1 MKKGRRNRLFLKK
14 QWYLIT
20 LLTCLFSVNSFAQTF
35 VIKGNVTDKEKL
47 PIIGANI
54 WVKGTTTGTITD
66 LDGNFSIVISQK
78 SSTLV
83 IKYIGYKDVEVAASP
98 NMRIVL
104 EEDTEILDE
113 VVVIGYGSVKKSD
126 LTGSVTAIKTDEFN
140 KGLQTT
146 AQSAL
151 IGKISG
157 VNVVSSSGAPG
168 SSSTIRIRSGA
179 SLSASND
186 PLIVIDGVPVD
197 NSTIEGGGNILGG
210 INPND
215 IETFTVLKDASAT
228 AIYGS
233 RASNGVI
240 VITTKKGS
248 DSKLKFNYST
258 NISVSTVTKK
268 LNVLSGDE
276 FRSFVPTVTGVPT
289 DAELGTAS
297 TDWQDEI
304 YHTAL
309 GQEHNFSVSGNLKKK
324 TLYRLS
330 VGYTNQ
336 NGIVKTNNYER
347 YTFSGGISPKFL
359 DNHLSMNL
367 NLKVSYENNKKV
379 DESVVTNALRYD
391 PTRPIKT
398 NSSTADTDPGLG
410 YFIWMNG
417 NSPMAIQT
425 DNPVAQLELQ
435 DLRNKVTRST
445 GNASLN
451 YKVHHFEDLQLNLNL
466 GYDILKSTY
475 SNNVPQLAGMMY
487 TSNMKDG
494 TGLNYD
500 SKQNKRNTVLDFYG
514 NYSHIFNKKHD
525 FSLMA
530 GYGWQHFWKKFN
542 DTTLSP
548 SGTELFSPDHYE
560 SEYYLLSF
568 YGRLN
573 YTYDNKY
580 MATATLRSD
589 ASSRFSKDNRWG
601 LFPSVA
607 LSWKISQEDF
617 LKDSRILSDLKLRL
631 SYGKT
636 GQQDILNDYPYMTT
650 FTVSNQE
657 ARYQFGDSWYYTY
670 RPNGYDS
677 DIKWETT
684 STYNIGLDYGFL
696 NNRISGSID
705 YYKRHTK
712 DLLNTINVISGT
724 NYSSVLTTNIGEMD
738 NKGLEFS
745 INTIPV
751 STRDWRW
758 SIGMNYTWND
768 SKITKLNVIDS
779 GSNFVQTGAI
789 SSTGKTVQVF
799 MVGERPYTFYL
810 AKQAYDENGKPLEGQ
825 YIQPDGSVS
834 STETRYATGKSAL
847 PTSYLGLNTQLT
859 YKNWD
864 FAVSG
869 HGSFGNYVYNYIAAD
884 QYVQS
889 VYSDQGNFSNIL
901 RRTRNSGFQLQQLYS
916 DYFLEKVS
924 FFRIDNMSLGYT
936 FNKLWN
942 ASSTLR
948 LIAGVQNVLTITN
961 YSGIDPEIYSG
972 IDRNVYPRPRIY
984 TLSAILNF

>member
-1 MKKGRRNRLFLKK
+1 MEKKRNDGVFPKMK
-14 QWYLIT
+14 WYLS
-20 LLTCLFSVNSFAQTF
+20 LLACLFYVSSFAQGFTA
-35 VIKGNVTDKEKL
+35 KGNVMDKEKQ
-47 PIIGANI
+47 PIIGANV
-54 WVKGTTTGTITD
+54 WVKGSKVGTITD
-66 LDGNFSIVISQK
+66 LSGNFSIEVPGRNSV
-78 SSTLV
+78 LV
-83 IKYIGYKDVEVAASP
+83 VKYVGYKDLEVSASS
-98 NMRIVL
+98 NMRIIM
-104 EEDTEILDE
+104 EEDSELLED

-151 IGKISG
+151 VGKISG
-157 VNVVSSSGAPG
+157 VNVVSNSGAPG

-210 INPND
+210 INPSD

-258 NISVSTVTKK
+258 NISVSSVTKK
-268 LNVLSGDE
+268 LNVLSADE
-276 FRSFVPTVTGVPT
+276 FRSFVPTVSGVPKNIQ
-289 DAELGTAS
+289 LGSVS

-304 YHTAL
+304 YRTGI
-309 GQEHNFSVSGNLKKK
+309 GQEHNFSVAGSIEKHAP
-324 TLYRLS
+324 YRLS
-330 VGYTNQ
+330 IGYTNQ
-336 NGIVKTNNYER
+336 NGIIQTNNYER
-347 YTFSGGISPKFL
+347 YTFNGGISPKFFE
-359 DNHLSMNL
+359 DHLSVDL
-367 NLKVSYENNKKV
+367 NLKVSYENNEKV
-379 DESVVTNALRYD
+379 DKSAVNNALRYD
-391 PTRPIKT
+391 PTRPVKT
-398 NSSTADTDPGLG
+398 GSSTGDTDPGLG

-425 DNPVAQLELQ
+425 DNPVAQLDLQ
-435 DLRNKVTRST
+435 NMRNKVTRSI
-445 GNASLN
+445 GNAAFN

-466 GYDILKSTY
+466 GYDILKSSY

-500 SKQNKRNTVLDFYG
+500 SKQNKRNTLLDFYA
-514 NYSHIFNKKHD
+514 NYSHVFNKKHNV
-525 FSLMA
+525 SLMG

-542 DTTLSP
+542 ATTFSP
-548 SGTELFSPDHYE
+548 SGKELFSPNHYE
-560 SEYYLLSF
+560 TESYLLSF

-573 YTYDNKY
+573 YDYNNKY
-580 MATATLRSD
+580 MLTATLRSD
-589 ASSRFSKDNRWG
+589 ASSRFAKDNRWG
-601 LFPSVA
+601 MFPSVA
-607 LSWKISQEDF
+607 LSWKIAQEDF
-617 LKDSRILSDLKLRL
+617 LKDSKVLSDLKLRL
-631 SYGKT
+631 SYGQT

-650 FTVSNQE
+650 FTVSYPE
-657 ARYQFGDSWYYTY
+657 ARYQFGDVWYYTY

-684 STYNIGLDYGFL
+684 TTYNVGLDYGFL

-738 NKGLEFS
+738 NKGLELS
-745 INTIPV
+745 VNAVPVNTKN
-751 STRDWRW
+751 WKW
-758 SIGMNYTWND
+758 SIGVNYTWND
-768 SKITKLNVIDS
+768 SEITKLNVIDS
-779 GSNFVQTGAI
+779 KSNFVQTGAI
-789 SSTGKTVQVF
+789 SGTGKTVQVF

-810 AKQAYDENGKPLEGQ
+810 AKQAYDESGKPLEGQ

-834 STETRYATGKSAL
+834 SVETKYATGKSAL
-847 PTSYLGLNTQLT
+847 PTSYLGMNTQLT

-869 HGSFGNYVYNYIAAD
+869 HGSFGNYVYNYVAAD

-889 VYSDQGNFSNIL
+889 VYSDQGSFSNIL
-901 RRTRNSGFQLQQLYS
+901 RRTRDSGFQLQQLYS
-916 DYFLEKVS
+916 DYFLEKGS
-924 FFRIDNMSLGYT
+924 FFRIDNLSLGYR
-936 FNKLWN
+936 FKKLWD
-942 ASSTLR
+942 ASSSLR
-948 LIAGVQNVLTITN
+948 LILGVQNLLTITN
-961 YSGIDPEIYSG
+961 YSGIDPEISSG
-972 IDRNVYPRPRIY
+972 IDRDVYPRPRIY

>member
-1 MKKGRRNRLFLKK
+1 MKKERRNRLFLEK
-14 QWYLIT
+14 QWYLAI
-20 LLTCLFSVNSFAQTF
+20 LLACLFSVSSFAQTF
-35 VIKGNVTDKEKL
+35 IIKGNVTDKEKL

-66 LDGNFSIVISQK
+66 LDGNFSITIPNK

-83 IKYIGYKDVEVAASP
+83 IKYIGYKDVEVTASP
-98 NMRIVL
+98 NMKIVL
-104 EEDTEILDE
+104 EEDTEMLDE
-113 VVVIGYGSVKKSD
+113 VVVIGYGSVRKSD

-151 IGKISG
+151 VGKISG

-168 SSSTIRIRSGA
+168 SSATIRIRSGA

-197 NSTIEGGGNILGG
+197 NSTIEGGGNVLGG
-210 INPND
+210 VNPND

-258 NISVSTVTKK
+258 NVSISTVTKK
-268 LNVLSGDE
+268 LSVLSGDE
-276 FRSFVPTVTGVPT
+276 FRSFVPTVTGVPAN
-289 DAELGTAS
+289 AELGTTS

-304 YHTAL
+304 YRTAL

-336 NGIVKTNNYER
+336 DGIVKTNNYER

-359 DNHLSMNL
+359 DDHLSMNL
-367 NLKVSYENNKKV
+367 NLKVSYENNRKV

-391 PTRPIKT
+391 PTRPVKT
-398 NSSTADTDPGLG
+398 NSSTSDTDAGLG

-580 MATATLRSD
+580 MATATLLEEVQR
-589 ASSRFSKDNRWG
+589 N
-601 LFPSVA
+601 
-607 LSWKISQEDF
+607 
-617 LKDSRILSDLKLRL
+617 DS
-631 SYGKT
+631 
-636 GQQDILNDYPYMTT
+636 
-650 FTVSNQE
+650 FT
-657 ARYQFGDSWYYTY
+657 
-670 RPNGYDS
+670 NGY
-677 DIKWETT
+677 
-684 STYNIGLDYGFL
+684 
-696 NNRISGSID
+696 
-705 YYKRHTK
+705 
-712 DLLNTINVISGT
+712 
-724 NYSSVLTTNIGEMD
+724 
-738 NKGLEFS
+738 
-745 INTIPV
+745 
-751 STRDWRW
+751 
-758 SIGMNYTWND
+758 
-768 SKITKLNVIDS
+768 
-779 GSNFVQTGAI
+779 GA
-789 SSTGKTVQVF
+789 F
-799 MVGERPYTFYL
+799 F
-810 AKQAYDENGKPLEGQ
+810 
-825 YIQPDGSVS
+825 
-834 STETRYATGKSAL
+834 TE
-847 PTSYLGLNTQLT
+847 
-859 YKNWD
+859 
-864 FAVSG
+864 
-869 HGSFGNYVYNYIAAD
+869 SF
-884 QYVQS
+884 
-889 VYSDQGNFSNIL
+889 
-901 RRTRNSGFQLQQLYS
+901 
-916 DYFLEKVS
+916 
-924 FFRIDNMSLGYT
+924 
-936 FNKLWN
+936 
-942 ASSTLR
+942 
-948 LIAGVQNVLTITN
+948 
-961 YSGIDPEIYSG
+961 
-972 IDRNVYPRPRIY
+972 
-984 TLSAILNF
+984 

>member
-1 MKKGRRNRLFLKK
+1 MEKKRNDGVFPKMK
-14 QWYLIT
+14 WYLS
-20 LLTCLFSVNSFAQTF
+20 LLACLFYVSSFAQGFTA
-35 VIKGNVTDKEKL
+35 KGNVMDKEKQ
-47 PIIGANI
+47 PIIGANV
-54 WVKGTTTGTITD
+54 WVKGSKVGTITD
-66 LDGNFSIVISQK
+66 LSGNFSIEVPGRNSVLVVK
-78 SSTLV
+78 YVGYEDLEVSASS
-83 IKYIGYKDVEVAASP
+83 
-98 NMRIVL
+98 NMRIIM
-104 EEDTEILDE
+104 EEDSELLED

-151 IGKISG
+151 VGKISG
-157 VNVVSSSGAPG
+157 VNVVSNSGAPG

-210 INPND
+210 INPSD

-258 NISVSTVTKK
+258 NISVSSIIKK
-268 LNVLSGDE
+268 LNVLSADE
-276 FRSFVPTVTGVPT
+276 FRSFVPTVSGVPNNIQ
-289 DAELGTAS
+289 LGSVS

-304 YHTAL
+304 YRTGI
-309 GQEHNFSVSGNLKKK
+309 GQEHNFSVAGSIEKHAP
-324 TLYRLS
+324 YRLS

-336 NGIVKTNNYER
+336 NGIIQTNNYER
-347 YTFSGGISPKFL
+347 YTFNGGISPKFF
-359 DNHLSMNL
+359 DDHLSVDL
-367 NLKVSYENNKKV
+367 NLKVSYENNEKV
-379 DESVVTNALRYD
+379 DKSAVNNALRYD
-391 PTRPIKT
+391 PTRPVKT
-398 NSSTADTDPGLG
+398 GSSTGDTDPGLG

-425 DNPVAQLELQ
+425 DNPVAQLDLQ
-435 DLRNKVTRST
+435 NMRNKVTRSI
-445 GNASLN
+445 GNAAFN

-466 GYDILKSTY
+466 GYDILKSSY

-500 SKQNKRNTVLDFYG
+500 SKQNKRNTLLDFYA
-514 NYSHIFNKKHD
+514 NYSHVFNKKHNV
-525 FSLMA
+525 SLMG

-542 DTTLSP
+542 ATTFSP
-548 SGTELFSPDHYE
+548 SGKELFSPNHYE
-560 SEYYLLSF
+560 TESYLLSF

-573 YTYDNKY
+573 YDYNNKY
-580 MATATLRSD
+580 MLTATLRSD
-589 ASSRFSKDNRWG
+589 ASSRFAKDNRWG
-601 LFPSVA
+601 MFPSVA
-607 LSWKISQEDF
+607 LSWKIAQEDF
-617 LKDSRILSDLKLRL
+617 LKDSKVLSDFKLRL
-631 SYGKT
+631 SYGQT

-650 FTVSNQE
+650 FTVSYPE
-657 ARYQFGDSWYYTY
+657 ARYQFGDVWYYTY

-684 STYNIGLDYGFL
+684 TTYNVGLDYGFL

-738 NKGLEFS
+738 NKGLELS
-745 INTIPV
+745 VNAVPVNTKN
-751 STRDWRW
+751 WKW
-758 SIGMNYTWND
+758 SIGVNYTWND
-768 SKITKLNVIDS
+768 SEITKLNVIDS
-779 GSNFVQTGAI
+779 KSNFVQTGAI
-789 SSTGKTVQVF
+789 SGTGKTVQVF

-810 AKQAYDENGKPLEGQ
+810 AKQAYDESGKPLEGQ

-834 STETRYATGKSAL
+834 SVETKYATGKSAL
-847 PTSYLGLNTQLT
+847 PTSYLGMNTQLT

-869 HGSFGNYVYNYIAAD
+869 HGSFGNYVYNYVAAD

-889 VYSDQGNFSNIL
+889 VYSDQGSFSNIL
-901 RRTRNSGFQLQQLYS
+901 RRTRDSGFQLQQLYS
-916 DYFLEKVS
+916 DYFLEKGS
-924 FFRIDNMSLGYT
+924 FFRIDNLSLGYR
-936 FNKLWN
+936 FKKLWD
-942 ASSTLR
+942 ASSSLR
-948 LIAGVQNVLTITN
+948 LILGVQNLLTITN
-961 YSGIDPEIYSG
+961 YSGIDPEISSG
-972 IDRNVYPRPRIY
+972 IDRDVYPRPRIY
-984 TLSAILNF
+984 TLSAIFNF

>member
-1 MKKGRRNRLFLKK
+1 MEKKRNDGVFPKMK
-14 QWYLIT
+14 WYLS
-20 LLTCLFSVNSFAQTF
+20 LLACLFYVSSFAQGFTA
-35 VIKGNVTDKEKL
+35 KGNVTDKEKQ
-47 PIIGANI
+47 PIIGANV
-54 WVKGTTTGTITD
+54 WVKGSKVGTITD
-66 LDGNFSIVISQK
+66 LSGNFSIEVPGRNSV
-78 SSTLV
+78 LV
-83 IKYIGYKDVEVAASP
+83 VKYVGYKDLEVSASS
-98 NMRIVL
+98 NMRIIM
-104 EEDTEILDE
+104 EEDSELLED

-151 IGKISG
+151 VGKISG
-157 VNVVSSSGAPG
+157 VNVVSNSGAPG

-210 INPND
+210 INPSD

-258 NISVSTVTKK
+258 NISVSSVTKK
-268 LNVLSGDE
+268 LNVLSADE
-276 FRSFVPTVTGVPT
+276 FRSFVPTVSGVPKNIQ
-289 DAELGTAS
+289 LGSVS

-304 YHTAL
+304 YRTGI
-309 GQEHNFSVSGNLKKK
+309 GQEHNFSVAGSIEKHVP
-324 TLYRLS
+324 YRLS

-336 NGIVKTNNYER
+336 NGIIRTNNYER
-347 YTFSGGISPKFL
+347 YTFNGGISPKFFE
-359 DNHLSMNL
+359 DHLSVDL
-367 NLKVSYENNKKV
+367 NLKVSYENNEKV
-379 DESVVTNALRYD
+379 DKSAVNNALRYD
-391 PTRPIKT
+391 PTRPVKT
-398 NSSTADTDPGLG
+398 GSSTGDTDPGLG

-425 DNPVAQLELQ
+425 DNPVAQLDLQ
-435 DLRNKVTRST
+435 NMRNKVTRSI
-445 GNASLN
+445 GNAAFN

-466 GYDILKSTY
+466 GYDILKSSY

-500 SKQNKRNTVLDFYG
+500 SKQNKRNTLLDFYA
-514 NYSHIFNKKHD
+514 NYSHVFNKKHNV
-525 FSLMA
+525 SLMG

-542 DTTLSP
+542 ATTFSP
-548 SGTELFSPDHYE
+548 SGKELFSPNHYE
-560 SEYYLLSF
+560 TESYLLSF

-573 YTYDNKY
+573 YDYNNKY
-580 MATATLRSD
+580 MLTATLRSD
-589 ASSRFSKDNRWG
+589 ASSRFAKDNRWG
-601 LFPSVA
+601 MFPSVA
-607 LSWKISQEDF
+607 LSWKIAQEDF
-617 LKDSRILSDLKLRL
+617 LKDSKVLSDLKLRL
-631 SYGKT
+631 SYGQT

-650 FTVSNQE
+650 FTVSYPE
-657 ARYQFGDSWYYTY
+657 ARYQFGDVWYYTY

-684 STYNIGLDYGFL
+684 TTYNVGLDYGFL

-738 NKGLEFS
+738 NKGLELS
-745 INTIPV
+745 VNAVPVNTKN
-751 STRDWRW
+751 WKW
-758 SIGMNYTWND
+758 SIGVNYTWND
-768 SKITKLNVIDS
+768 SEITKLNVIDS
-779 GSNFVQTGAI
+779 KSNFVQTGAI
-789 SSTGKTVQVF
+789 SGTGKTVQVF

-810 AKQAYDENGKPLEGQ
+810 AKQAYDESGKPLEGQ

-834 STETRYATGKSAL
+834 SVETKYATGKSAL
-847 PTSYLGLNTQLT
+847 PTSYLGMNTQLT

-869 HGSFGNYVYNYIAAD
+869 HGSFGNYVYNYVAAD

-889 VYSDQGNFSNIL
+889 VYSDQGSFSNIL
-901 RRTRNSGFQLQQLYS
+901 RRTRDSGFQLQQLYS
-916 DYFLEKVS
+916 DYFLEKGS
-924 FFRIDNMSLGYT
+924 FFRIDNLSLGYR
-936 FNKLWN
+936 FKKLWD
-942 ASSTLR
+942 ASSSLR
-948 LIAGVQNVLTITN
+948 LILGVQNLLTITN
-961 YSGIDPEIYSG
+961 YSGIDPEISSG
-972 IDRNVYPRPRIY
+972 IDRDVYPRPRIY